1 MNWKIFNTMR
11 KILLTAIAVTALWSC
26 NRSTGYD
33 ATGTFEADEVTV
45 CAETTGKII
54 AMDAEEGGV
63 VKENQVLAM
72 VDTIPLLLQ
81 REVLM
86 KQQAAM
92 LAAKPNVQKQVA
104 SLREQIGK
112 QEKELAR
119 LKRMQAGDAAT
130 GKQVDDV
137 EAQLRVLQSQLDA
150 TLQTLNANVASVDG
164 NAAALESQMRVL
176 DDQINRCSIS
186 TPANGTVLNRY
197 VRKGEMAVAGKPLF
211 KVADMENMYLRAY
224 FTNDQ
229 LSRIKVGQKV
239 KVIADFGADEQHEY
253 EGTISWISSESEF
266 TPKNIQTRNSRANLV
281 YATKIAVKN
290 DGKLKIGIY
299 GEVVL

>member
-1 MNWKIFNTMR
+1 MR

-26 NRSTGYD
+26 NRGTGYD

-176 DDQINRCSIS
+176 DDQINRCRIS
-186 TPANGTVLNRY
+186 APADGTVLNRY

-211 KVADMENMYLRAY
+211 KVADMDNMYLRAY
-224 FTNDQ
+224 FTSDQ

-239 KVIADFGADEQHEY
+239 KLIADFGGDEQHEY
-253 EGTISWISSESEF
+253 EGTITWISSESEF

-281 YATKIAVKN
+281 YATKISVKN
-290 DGKLKIGIY
+290 DGKLKIGTY
-299 GEVVL
+299 GEVIL